1 MVVCCIELWSSC
13 GQQEFKATCD
23 ILQSTLSHSF
33 CIIISIKVANSQ
45 RLITWN
51 FSESELHVET
61 LTDNDNNQ
69 CFSACGQK
77 QAFYHS
83 LSLSVEQVCL

>member
-1 MVVCCIELWSSC
+1 MGNKSS
-13 GQQEFKATCD
+13 KPTCD

-51 FSESELHVET
+51 FSESVET

-69 CFSACGQK
+69 CFLACGQK